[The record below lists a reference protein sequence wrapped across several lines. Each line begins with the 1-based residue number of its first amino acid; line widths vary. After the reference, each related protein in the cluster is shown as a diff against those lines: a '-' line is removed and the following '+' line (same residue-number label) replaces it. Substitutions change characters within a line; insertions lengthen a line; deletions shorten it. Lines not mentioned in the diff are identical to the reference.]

1 MVSVKTK
8 SSATALAAALI
19 ILAQTPASAAAF
31 DYTLTN
37 GLFTPSGGG
46 PSVQLTGTVDVI
58 TNGVGGGEVDGASI
72 RAGSELFNIVPGP
85 GITQGPFENTSDY
98 QFNVYNEDYN
108 ARSYLDLVVN
118 TASLLSGQTMPLTG
132 FSYVVDEG
140 GLCGQAEDCRTITGD
155 LTLAG
160 AVPEPSTWA
169 MMILG
174 FIGVGF
180 MAYRRKS
187 KGALMAA

>member
-1 MVSVKTK
+1 MVSAKTK

-19 ILAQTPASAAAF
+19 ILAQTPASAAMF

-37 GLFTPSGGG
+37 VLFTPSGGG

-85 GITQGPFENTSDY
+85 GITQGPYEYNTSDY
-98 QFNVYNEDYN
+98 QFNVYNEDFN
-108 ARSYLDLVVN
+108 AVSYLDLVVVN
-118 TASLLSGQTMPLTG
+118 TASLFSGQTMPLYG
-132 FSYVVDEG
+132 LVIDEG
-140 GLCGQAEDCRTITGD
+140 GLCGQAESCTAITGD

-187 KGALMAA
+187 KGALMPA

>member
-1 MVSVKTK
+1 MRNHLC
-8 SSATALAAALI
+8 ALAAALI
-19 ILAQTPASAAAF
+19 ILAQTPASAAMF
-31 DYTLTN
+31 EYTLTN

-98 QFNVYNEDYN
+98 QFNVFNADFN
-108 ARSYLDLVVN
+108 ARSLLALVVN
-118 TASLLSGQTMPLTG
+118 TASLFSAQTVLPLTG
-132 FSYVVDEG
+132 FSIVADEG
-140 GLCGQAEDCRTITGD
+140 GLCGQAESCRNITGD